1 MIERSGLGDDTYVPP
16 WLVNEPICMDIVHAR
31 LEFEITCFG
40 AVQELLNKT
49 GVCVC
54 VCVCVL
60 RGVGIM
66 VGGGRHPWLMLKSF
80 PWLWPRVI

>member
-54 VCVCVL
+54 
-60 RGVGIM
+60 
-66 VGGGRHPWLMLKSF
+66 
-80 PWLWPRVI
+80 